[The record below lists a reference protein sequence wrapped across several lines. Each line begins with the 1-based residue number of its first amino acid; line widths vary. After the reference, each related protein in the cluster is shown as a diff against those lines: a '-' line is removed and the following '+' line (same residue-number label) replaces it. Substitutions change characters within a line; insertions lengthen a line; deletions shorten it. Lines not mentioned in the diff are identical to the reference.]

1 MLRDGWHHNS
11 FRQVETGIT
20 AEVSFASG
28 VIMSRWNQEAGKRR
42 ESPRQEAIACCKG
55 ALGMLRI
62 RSFYIFLSL
71 FVFCTLLYY
80 FGELV
85 DLAGWTALRWQFF
98 YGVHDV
104 HRLLFL
110 APIIYAGHAFR
121 VKGAVIATFAALI
134 AFLPRAFLVSP
145 FPDPMLRIVLF
156 TIVAGF
162 MGSFTGVMRNE
173 VERRSYLEA
182 LLRSERDRFLGML
195 EKMEDGVMIVGPD
208 YRIHFMNPSMVRE
221 FGDGVGS
228 HCYEYLHN
236 FDDPCEQI
244 CKLPSV
250 TNGATERWE
259 YDFPDGRTYE
269 VIASPFVNSD
279 GTVCQLAT
287 FRNITRRKQVELEL
301 IELDRLKSELLS
313 NVSHEL
319 RSPLT
324 SIKGV
329 VTSLLQKDIELDD
342 ETKEMLLSG
351 VSEET
356 DRLASFVTKLLDM
369 SRIEAGTWKP
379 EKASCHISDIIDET
393 FERLKWIRKNHT
405 FVADLEADSPEIHA
419 DCSQIRQVLINL
431 LENAVAYSDEGTQ
444 ITVRARTRDG
454 EVEVSVSDEGVGIP
468 QEDLGKIF
476 DKFFRGSQKRQKPGG
491 TGLGLAICQAIAL
504 SHGGQIWAESEIG
517 HGSTFHFTLPVAP
530 PSRE

>member
-1 MLRDGWHHNS
+1 MFG
-11 FRQVETGIT
+11 T
-20 AEVSFASG
+20 
-28 VIMSRWNQEAGKRR
+28 
-42 ESPRQEAIACCKG
+42 
-55 ALGMLRI
+55 
-62 RSFYIFLSL
+62 RSFYILLSL
-71 FVFCTLLYY
+71 FAVCTLLYY

-104 HRLLFL
+104 HRLFFL
-110 APIIYAGHAFR
+110 APIIYAGHCFR
-121 VKGAVIATFAALI
+121 VKGAVIITLAAFV
-134 AFLPRAFLVSP
+134 AFLPRSLIVSP

-156 TIVAGF
+156 TVVAGF
-162 MGSFTGVMRNE
+162 MGSFTGVMHNQSE
-173 VERRSYLEA
+173 LRSYLEA
-182 LLRSERDRFLGML
+182 LLRSERDRFLGVL

-208 YRIHFMNPSMVRE
+208 YRIHFMNPSMVKE
-221 FGDGVGS
+221 FGESVGS

-236 FDDPCEQI
+236 FDDPCDQI

-250 TNGATERWE
+250 LDGATERWE
-259 YDFPDGRTYE
+259 YNFPDGRTYE
-269 VIASPFVNSD
+269 VIASPFVDSD

-287 FRNITRRKQVELEL
+287 FRNITQRKQVELEL

-324 SIKGV
+324 SIKGI

-393 FERLKWIRKNHT
+393 FEHLKWVHKNHA
-405 FVADLEADSPEIHA
+405 FVTDLEPDLPEIYA
-419 DCSQIRQVLINL
+419 DCSQIRQVLSNL
-431 LENAVAYSDEGTQ
+431 LENAAAYSDEGTQ
-444 ITVRARTRDG
+444 ITVRARTVDG
-454 EVEVSVSDEGVGIP
+454 EVEVSVSDQGVGIP

-491 TGLGLAICQAIAL
+491 TGLGLAICQAIIL
-504 SHGGQIWAESEIG
+504 NHGGRLWAESENG
-517 HGSTFHFTLPVAP
+517 HGSTFYFTLPVAP
-530 PSRE
+530 PSRK